1 MYPFIIQNKERGFK
15 MKNKKLSIRN
25 YVQLLF
31 FSLIA
36 LISVNHTL
44 NEKGISLPFIPNA
57 SLHAVCPF
65 GGVVTLYEYFT
76 TGSFI
81 KKIHESSFILMII
94 IFISTIALGAVFCG
108 WVCPFGS
115 FQEFLSKI
123 GKNLFKNKYNHMIP
137 EKLDKYLRN
146 FRYLVL
152 IAVIYVTAK
161 SGKIVFSEVDPY
173 HALFNFWSNEVAIG
187 SIIILLVTIAFSLII
202 ERPWCK
208 YACPY
213 GAILGFANL
222 FKIIKIHRSTNTCIN
237 CKACSKNC
245 PMNID
250 VHKNTTITNTQ
261 CISCMKCTSEI
272 SCPISDTI
280 ILGTKGGINNEA

>member
-1 MYPFIIQNKERGFK
+1 MYPFIIPNKERGFK

-65 GGVVTLYEYFT
+65 GGVVTLYEYFA

-81 KKIHESSFILMII
+81 KKVHESSFILMII
-94 IFISTIALGAVFCG
+94 IFISAIALGSVFCG
-108 WVCPFGS
+108 WICPFGS

-123 GKNLFKNKYNHMIP
+123 GKKLFKNKYNHIVP

-146 FRYLVL
+146 LRYLVL
-152 IAVIYVTAK
+152 AAVIYVTAK

-173 HALFNFWSNEVAIG
+173 HALFNFWSSEVAIG
-187 SIIILLVTIAFSLII
+187 SIIILLVTIALSLII

-213 GAILGFANL
+213 GALLGITNL
-222 FKIIKIHRSTNTCIN
+222 FKIFKIRRNTSTCIN
-237 CKACSKNC
+237 CKACSKSC
-245 PMNID
+245 PMNIN
-250 VHKNTTITNTQ
+250 VHKNTIVSSTQ
-261 CISCMKCTSEI
+261 CISCMKCTAEV
-272 SCPISDTI
+272 SCPIPNTV
-280 ILGTKGGINNEA
+280 ILGTKGGLNNEG